1 MRIHLVNPS
10 HISFGVAVIT
20 PRWLFVLAAAT
31 PREFGDPILVDET
44 LDPFDASTI
53 EAGDIVGIGIHTGNA
68 LNGYAVGK
76 AAHARGARVVYGGIH
91 ATLYP
96 DEPGREGA
104 ADAVVKGDGDLVWGQ
119 IVRDCVAGTLKPF
132 YDAGQIPGEHMVQA
146 RWDLIRRDKYMWASV
161 QTVRGCPKHC
171 SFCSVWKTDGQEP
184 RQRGVDMVVGEV
196 VELRRLGFRFIAL
209 ADDNFYPVT
218 LSDLAA
224 AARRKDPSA
233 LIELQAMRNERLE
246 LMRRLSMLPSDLI
259 FFTQITMEA
268 AEDPEFLEAMRA
280 ARIKGALVGVEAI
293 TPAGLKDVYKGFNLS
308 GDQLVERLR
317 AFREHDIHVLGSF
330 IFGLASD
337 TAETFEAT
345 EALAERADITFAQF
359 MMLTPFPGTVDF
371 EKWAKESD
379 AQGQQVDGVPLSRHW
394 LIPADRRPHVY
405 TEHPVMSVEEIRR
418 RTQRT
423 WDRFY
428 SIGAIWKRSRCVRSL
443 RYRLAFILVS
453 KLYRQMYANTGLSTD
468 SARVSRSVN
477 WSRRLAAPLR
487 RLFAAQPMPDLAVP
501 DPPRV
506 PRLAVPSSS

>member
-1 MRIHLVNPS
+1 
-10 HISFGVAVIT
+10 
-20 PRWLFVLAAAT
+20 
-31 PREFGDPILVDET
+31 
-44 LDPFDASTI
+44 
-53 EAGDIVGIGIHTGNA
+53 
-68 LNGYAVGK
+68 
-76 AAHARGARVVYGGIH
+76 
-91 ATLYP
+91 
-96 DEPGREGA
+96 
-104 ADAVVKGDGDLVWGQ
+104 
-119 IVRDCVAGTLKPF
+119 
-132 YDAGQIPGEHMVQA
+132 
-146 RWDLIRRDKYMWASV
+146 
-161 QTVRGCPKHC
+161 
-171 SFCSVWKTDGQEP
+171 
-184 RQRGVDMVVGEV
+184 MVVGEV

-233 LIELQAMRNERLE
+233 LIELQAMRDERLE

-371 EKWAKESD
+371 EKWAKEAD